1 MTQTG
6 RGRAVIVP
14 GLVDAASFAAA
25 IAHSG
30 LKRSK
35 TKRSFGRNRNRRMR
49 RMHPREPNT
58 TGGIGAVTTDPR
70 KVSSET

>member
-1 MTQTG
+1 VTQTG

-35 TKRSFGRNRNRRMR
+35 TKRSFGRNRIGGCVECIPGNRT
-49 RMHPREPNT
+49 PLEASEP
-58 TGGIGAVTTDPR
+58 
-70 KVSSET
+70 